1 MTSTAE
7 EILEL
12 NSKKENNFYYN
23 HPIEDIYEEF
33 SVDPKNG
40 LSSEQAFKYLEAYG
54 PNELK
59 VVRKSSLKAMLA
71 PIINLLII
79 IYLISALAMW
89 LLGEVTKTIPTFII
103 VGFNAIV
110 AIFQQSRAEKQLE
123 ALKKLSEATATVI
136 RDGKETVLPTNEV
149 VVGDIIKVKTGD
161 KIPADCRIIESS
173 NLSVDESSLTG
184 ESEPVKKTRSTNQN
198 LDEDLPLQDQKNM
211 IFFGTFVALGQ
222 CSAIVVHTG
231 IHTEIGKISTMLEES
246 NTGEIPLLKYHFTVV
261 QYLGVG
267 VLILIIFSIIW
278 KSIILS
284 RFEIF
289 TWESFKEAMVLSID
303 LGMKVMPINLPLLT
317 TIVLLTGVLIMAQ
330 KGVIV
335 RELSRTESL
344 GRVSVVC
351 SDKTGTLTKNEMTIT
366 NIWTVSKEY
375 EVSGYG
381 YDPEGNVHFSWNK
394 ANPVENKELDV
405 LVYSGYLNNNC
416 VLNKQVVETLG
427 KTKSKTTWSIIGLP
441 TEASL
446 KVLGK
451 KYQSDIDNNTKD
463 YEFIHEFSFDSSI
476 KRMSKLYKKNGNHN
490 LFTKGATEWIL
501 PLCSQYQL
509 DGKTLPINDEIREKI
524 LENMNLYASQG
535 YRILTITNRE
545 INEKELVQ
553 DLESDNAREIYESNL
568 IFLGFVVILDPPRD
582 DVFQAITD
590 CKKAGISVI
599 MITGDSIST
608 GKAIAEK
615 LDIYNEKNNLAI
627 EGNQLESISDKNFP
641 RVSVYGRVSPEHKQT
656 IVQRYQ
662 DMGKI
667 VSMSGDGVN
676 DALALSMADCGLA
689 MGIQGTEVAKEAA
702 DMVITDDSFST
713 IVTGIRE
720 GRGLFMKI
728 RTIIYFFVCISV
740 MEAIILFS
748 ATLNIYNPFF
758 EMWDYGQLNIL
769 YVTAHM
775 FPSLGF
781 TFGNIS
787 KNIMDEKPR
796 DSAEIITKDII
807 KIMLVQM
814 ILIGLAIIIVYYL
827 CLNGTIGLSPFNL
840 SGIGY
845 NGSSTDVSL
854 FQIKARTM
862 GFVILFILESLIMPL
877 QIRRINHPLKDSLHD
892 IDYLKEF
899 LFYLPSLLILIIGIY
914 SLSIQ
919 EFIGRTIGDMFNFN
933 FMYLDFWDWVICII
947 ACLPAL
953 FGFEYVRKIARKKH
967 IVF

>member
-1 MTSTAE
+1 MNETTDLTPVE
-7 EILEL
+7 LE
-12 NSKKENNFYYN
+12 KNFYYN
-23 HPIEDIYEEF
+23 RPLEEIFDEF
-33 SVDPKNG
+33 SVNPEKG
-40 LSSEQAFKYLEAYG
+40 LTSEQALKLLEIHVL
-54 PNELK
+54 NELK
-59 VVRKSSLKAMLA
+59 KVKKSMIKVILA

-79 IYLISALAMW
+79 IYLLSALAMW
-89 LLGEVTKTIPTFII
+89 ILGEVTKTIPTFII
-103 VGFNAIV
+103 VGFNCIV
-110 AIFQQSRAEKQLE
+110 AIIQQLRAEKQLE
-123 ALKKLSEATATVI
+123 ALKKLSEASATVI
-136 RDGKETVLPTNEV
+136 REGIEIDLPTAEV

-184 ESEPVKKTRSTNQN
+184 ESEPVKKIRFGEPILEEN
-198 LDEDLPLQDQKNM
+198 LPIQEQKNM

-222 CSAIVVHTG
+222 CKAIVVHTG
-231 IHTEIGKISTMLEES
+231 INTEIGKISTMLEES
-246 NTGEIPLLKYHFTVV
+246 STGEIPLRKKMNNVAK
-261 QYLGVG
+261 YLGVG
-267 VLILIIFSIIW
+267 VLILLVFSIIW
-278 KSIILS
+278 KSFILS
-284 RFEIF
+284 SIGILD
-289 TWESFKEAMVLSID
+289 WDSFREAMILSID

-317 TIVLLTGVLIMAQ
+317 TIVLLTGVLVMAQ

-366 NIWTVSKEY
+366 KIWTLSKEY

-381 YDPEGNVHFSWNK
+381 YDPDGIVHFSWNK
-394 ANPVENKELDV
+394 LNPVENNDLDS

-416 VLNKQVVETLG
+416 VLNKQVVDTLG
-427 KTKSKTTWSIIGLP
+427 RKKTKTTWSIIGLP

-451 KYQSDIDNNTKD
+451 KYQADIDEKVKD
-463 YEFIHEFSFDSSI
+463 YEFLYEFSFNSSI
-476 KRMSKLYKKNGNHN
+476 KRMSKLYKKDGKNI

-501 PLCSQYQL
+501 PLCSHYQSDDKIL
-509 DGKTLPINDEIREKI
+509 EINDEIRDKI
-524 LENMNLYASQG
+524 LENMKLYAGQG
-535 YRILTITNRE
+535 YRILTITKRE
-545 INEKELVQ
+545 ITDSELPK
-553 DLESDNAREIYESNL
+553 DLESDEAREICETNL
-568 IFLGFVVILDPPRD
+568 TFLGIVIILDPPRD

-590 CKKAGISVI
+590 CKNAGISVI

-615 LDIYNEKNNLAI
+615 LDIYDPNRNLAI
-627 EGNQLESISDKNFP
+627 EGNQLDGISGKEFP

-656 IVQRYQ
+656 IVKRYQ
-662 DMGKI
+662 EMGKV

-702 DMVITDDSFST
+702 DMIITDDSFST

-720 GRGLFMKI
+720 GRSLFMKI
-728 RTIIYFFVCISV
+728 RTIIYFFVCVSV
-740 MEAIILFS
+740 MEAVILFS
-748 ATLNIYNPFF
+748 STLNINDPFF
-758 EMWDYGQLNIL
+758 EMWDYGQLNLL

-787 KNIMDEKPR
+787 KTTMKEKPR

-814 ILIGLAIIIVYYL
+814 LLIGSAILIVYYL

-840 SGIGY
+840 KGIGF
-845 NGSSTDVSL
+845 NGSPNDVSL

-862 GFVILFILESLIMPL
+862 GFVVLFILESIIMPL
-877 QIRRINHPLKDSLHD
+877 QIRRINHSLKESLKD
-892 IDYLKEF
+892 IDYYKEF
-899 LFYLPSLLILIIGIY
+899 LFYIPSFLILVFAIY
-914 SLSIQ
+914 SLKFQ
-919 EFIGRTIGDMFNFN
+919 ELIGQNIGTMFNFN
-933 FMYLDFWDWVICII
+933 FMFLDFRDWLICLVV
-947 ACLPAL
+947 CLPAL
-953 FGFEYVRKIARKKH
+953 FGFEYIRKIARKKH

>member
-7 EILEL
+7 PTTL
-12 NSKKENNFYYN
+12 KPENNFYYN
-23 HPIEDIYEEF
+23 YPLEEIYNEF
-33 SVDPKNG
+33 SVDPING
-40 LSSEQAFKYLEAYG
+40 LNTEQASKYLELNG

-59 VVRKSSLKAMLA
+59 VVKKSSLKAILA

-79 IYLISALAMW
+79 IYLISAVAMW
-89 LLGEVTKTIPTFII
+89 ALGEVTKTIPTFII
-103 VGFNAIV
+103 VGFNGIV
-110 AIFQQSRAEKQLE
+110 AIFQQMRAEKQLE
-123 ALKKLSEATATVI
+123 ALKKLSEASATVI
-136 RDGKETVLPTNEV
+136 RNGNEVVLPTNEV

-161 KIPADCRIIESS
+161 KIPADCRIIESN

-184 ESEPVKKTRSTNQN
+184 ESEPVKKTPSDGKN
-198 LDEDLPLQDQKNM
+198 LEEELPLQEQKNM
-211 IFFGTFVALGQ
+211 LFFGTFVALGR
-222 CSAIVVHTG
+222 CTAIVVHTG
-231 IHTEIGKISTMLEES
+231 IYTEIGKISTMLEES
-246 NTGEIPLLKYHFTVV
+246 NTGEIPLRKKMNNVAKF
-261 QYLGVG
+261 LGIG

-278 KSIILS
+278 KSFILTQLEM
-284 RFEIF
+284 FN
-289 TWESFKEAMVLSID
+289 WDSFKEAMVLSID

-366 NIWTVSKEY
+366 KIWTVSKEY

-381 YDPEGNVHFSWNK
+381 YDPEGTVHFSWNK
-394 ANPVENKELDV
+394 VNPVENKELDM

-416 VLNKQVVETLG
+416 VLNKQVVGTLG

-451 KYQSDIDNNTKD
+451 KYNPDIDDNTDD
-463 YEFIHEFSFDSSI
+463 YKFIYEFSFDSSI
-476 KRMSKLYKKNGNHN
+476 KRMSKLYKKDGKHI

-509 DGKTLPINDEIREKI
+509 DGKFLSINDDIRAKI

-545 INEKELVQ
+545 INEDQLVH
-553 DLESDNAREIYESNL
+553 DLESDNARETCESDL
-568 IFLGFVVILDPPRD
+568 VFLGFVVILDPPRD

-590 CKKAGISVI
+590 CKNAGISVI

-615 LDIYNEKNNLAI
+615 INIYDARKNLAI
-627 EGNQLESISDKNFP
+627 EGNQLESISDKDFP
-641 RVSVYGRVSPEHKQT
+641 KVSVYGRVSPEHKQT

-662 DMGKI
+662 EMGKV

-689 MGIQGTEVAKEAA
+689 MGISGTEVAKEAA

-720 GRGLFMKI
+720 GRSLFMKI

-748 ATLNIYNPFF
+748 STLNVNDPFF

-787 KNIMDEKPR
+787 KTIMDEKPR

-814 ILIGLAIIIVYYL
+814 ILMGLAIIIVYYL
-827 CLNGTIGLSPFNL
+827 CLNGVIGLSEFNL
-840 SGIGY
+840 SGIGF
-845 NGSSTDVSL
+845 NGSPNEVSQ

-862 GFVILFILESLIMPL
+862 GFVILFILESIIMPL

-899 LFYLPSLLILIIGIY
+899 LFYIPSFLILLIGIY

-919 EFIGRTIGDMFNFN
+919 EIIGQNIGSMFNLN
-933 FMYLDFWDWVICII
+933 FMFLDFGDWVICLI

-953 FGFEYVRKIARKKH
+953 FGFEYIRKIARKKH
-967 IVF
+967 ITF

>member
-1 MTSTAE
+1 MTNT
-7 EILEL
+7 LEPTIP
-12 NSKKENNFYYN
+12 KPENIFYYN
-23 HPIEDIYEEF
+23 YPIEEIFNEF
-33 SVDPKNG
+33 SIDPKRG
-40 LSSEQAFKYLEAYG
+40 LSSEQALKSLELNG

-59 VVRKSSLKAMLA
+59 KVKKSLIKVILA

-79 IYLISALAMW
+79 IYLLSAVAMW
-89 LLGEVTKTIPTFII
+89 ALGEVQRTVPTFII

-110 AIFQQSRAEKQLE
+110 AIVQQLRAEKQLE
-123 ALKKLSEATATVI
+123 ALKKLSEASATVI

-161 KIPADCRIIESS
+161 KIPADCRILECM
-173 NLSVDESSLTG
+173 NLSIDESSLTG
-184 ESEPVKKTRSTNQN
+184 ESEPVKKTQDLNPN
-198 LDEDLPLQDQKNM
+198 HEEELPLQDQKNM
-211 IFFGTFVALGQ
+211 MFFGTFVALGQ

-231 IHTEIGKISTMLEES
+231 AHTEIGKISTMLEES
-246 NTGEIPLLKYHFTVV
+246 STGEIPLRNKMNHVAK
-261 QYLGVG
+261 YLGIG
-267 VLILIIFSIIW
+267 VLILLIFSIIW
-278 KSIILS
+278 KSFVLS
-284 RFEIF
+284 SL
-289 TWESFKEAMVLSID
+289 ESLSWDSFRDAMILSID

-317 TIVLLTGVLIMAQ
+317 TIVLLTGVLVMAQ

-366 NIWTVSKEY
+366 KIWTASKEY

-381 YDPEGNVHFSWNK
+381 YDPEGIVHYSWNR
-394 ANPVENKELDV
+394 ANPVENFELDM
-405 LVYSGYLNNNC
+405 LISSGYLNNNC
-416 VLNKQVVETLG
+416 VLNQKIVGTLG
-427 KTKSKTTWSIIGLP
+427 KSKTKTSWSIIGLP

-451 KYQSDIDNNTKD
+451 KYKSDIDDKIKV

-476 KRMSKLYKKNGNHN
+476 KRMSKLFSKDGNKI

-501 PLCSQYQL
+501 PLCSRYQL
-509 DGKTLPINDEIREKI
+509 EGKNLPINEEIRTKI
-524 LENMNLYASQG
+524 LENMNLYAGQG
-535 YRILTITNRE
+535 YRILTITNRLIDE
-545 INEKELVQ
+545 TLIEQ
-553 DLESDNAREIYESNL
+553 DLESETARQTFESDL

-590 CKKAGISVI
+590 CKKAGINVI

-615 LDIYNEKNNLAI
+615 LDIYNEGINLAI
-627 EGNQLESISDKNFP
+627 EGNQLEGISEKEFP
-641 RVSVYGRVSPEHKQT
+641 KISVYGRVSPEHKQI

-662 DMGKI
+662 KMGKV

-720 GRGLFMKI
+720 GRSLFMKI
-728 RTIIYFFVCISV
+728 RTIIYFFVCVSV

-748 ATLNIYNPFF
+748 ATLNINDPFF

-769 YVTAHM
+769 YVTAHL

-787 KNIMDEKPR
+787 KTIMDEKPR

-814 ILIGLAIIIVYYL
+814 LLIGLAIIIVYYL
-827 CLNGTIGLSPFNL
+827 CLNGTIGLSEFNL

-845 NGSSTDVSL
+845 NGSPNEVPQ

-862 GFVILFILESLIMPL
+862 GFVILFILESILMPL
-877 QIRRINHPLKDSLHD
+877 QIRRINHSLKDSLHD
-892 IDYLKEF
+892 INYKKEF
-899 LFYLPSLLILIIGIY
+899 LFYIPSFLILIVGIY

-919 EFIGRTIGDMFNFN
+919 EIIGQNLGTMFNFN
-933 FMYLDFWDWVICII
+933 FMFLDIRDWVICLI

-953 FGFEYVRKIARKKH
+953 FGFEYIRKIARKKH
-967 IVF
+967 ISF

>member
-7 EILEL
+7 PTTL
-12 NSKKENNFYYN
+12 KPENNFYYN
-23 HPIEDIYEEF
+23 YPLEEIYNEF
-33 SVDPKNG
+33 SVDPING
-40 LSSEQAFKYLEAYG
+40 LNTEQASKYLELNG

-59 VVRKSSLKAMLA
+59 VVKKSSLKTILA

-79 IYLISALAMW
+79 IYLISAVAMW
-89 LLGEVTKTIPTFII
+89 ALGEVTKTIPTFII
-103 VGFNAIV
+103 VGFNGIV
-110 AIFQQSRAEKQLE
+110 AIFQQMRAEKQLE
-123 ALKKLSEATATVI
+123 ALKKLSEASATVI
-136 RDGKETVLPTNEV
+136 RNGIEAVLPTNEV

-161 KIPADCRIIESS
+161 KIPADCRIIEGS

-184 ESEPVKKTRSTNQN
+184 ESEPVKKTPSEGKNHE
-198 LDEDLPLQDQKNM
+198 DELPLQEQKNM
-211 IFFGTFVALGQ
+211 LFFGTFVALGR
-222 CSAIVVHTG
+222 CTAIVVHTG
-231 IHTEIGKISTMLEES
+231 IYTEIGKISTMLEES
-246 NTGEIPLLKYHFTVV
+246 NTGEIPLRKKMNNVAKF
-261 QYLGVG
+261 LGIG

-278 KSIILS
+278 KSFILTQLD
-284 RFEIF
+284 IF
-289 TWESFKEAMVLSID
+289 NWDSFKEAMVLSID

-366 NIWTVSKEY
+366 KIWTVSKEY

-381 YDPEGNVHFSWNK
+381 YDPEGTVHFSWNK
-394 ANPVENKELDV
+394 VNPVENKELDM

-416 VLNKQVVETLG
+416 VLNKQVVGTLG

-451 KYQSDIDNNTKD
+451 KYIPDIDDNTDD
-463 YEFIHEFSFDSSI
+463 YKFIYEFSFDSSI
-476 KRMSKLYKKNGNHN
+476 KRMSKLYKKDGKHI

-509 DGKTLPINDEIREKI
+509 DGKFLPINDDIRAKI
-524 LENMNLYASQG
+524 LEDMNLYASQG

-545 INEKELVQ
+545 INEDQLVH
-553 DLESDNAREIYESNL
+553 DLESDNARETSESDL
-568 IFLGFVVILDPPRD
+568 VFLGFVVILDPPRD

-590 CKKAGISVI
+590 CKNAGINVI

-615 LDIYNEKNNLAI
+615 INIYDERKNLAI
-627 EGNQLESISDKNFP
+627 EGNQLESLSDKDFP
-641 RVSVYGRVSPEHKQT
+641 KVSVYGRVSPEHKQI

-662 DMGKI
+662 EMGKV

-689 MGIQGTEVAKEAA
+689 MGIAGTEVAKEAA

-720 GRGLFMKI
+720 GRSLFMKI

-748 ATLNIYNPFF
+748 STLNVNDPFF

-787 KNIMDEKPR
+787 KTIMDEKPR

-814 ILIGLAIIIVYYL
+814 ILMGLAIIIVYYL
-827 CLNGTIGLSPFNL
+827 CLNGVIGLSEFNL
-840 SGIGY
+840 SGIGF
-845 NGSSTDVSL
+845 NGSPNEVSQ

-862 GFVILFILESLIMPL
+862 GFVILFILESIIMPL

-899 LFYLPSLLILIIGIY
+899 LFYIPSFLILIIGIY

-919 EFIGRTIGDMFNFN
+919 EIIGQNIGSMFNLN
-933 FMYLDFWDWVICII
+933 FMFLDFGDWVICLI

-953 FGFEYVRKIARKKH
+953 LGFEYIRKIARKKH
-967 IVF
+967 ITF

>member
-1 MTSTAE
+1 MTSITE
-7 EILEL
+7 PTTQEPE
-12 NSKKENNFYYN
+12 KNFYYN
-23 HPIEDIYEEF
+23 YPLEEIYNKF

-40 LSSEQAFKYLEAYG
+40 LSSEQAFKSLELNG

-59 VVRKSSLKAMLA
+59 KVKKSLIKVILA

-79 IYLISALAMW
+79 IYLISAVAMW
-89 LLGEVTKTIPTFII
+89 ALGEVTRTVPTFII
-103 VGFNAIV
+103 VGFNCIV
-110 AIFQQSRAEKQLE
+110 AIVQQLRAEKQLE
-123 ALKKLSEATATVI
+123 ALKKLSEASATVI
-136 RDGKETVLPTNEV
+136 RDGNEIVLPTNEV
-149 VVGDIIKVKTGD
+149 GVGDIIKVKTGD
-161 KIPADCRIIESS
+161 KIPSDCRIIECS
-173 NLSVDESSLTG
+173 NLSIDESSLTG
-184 ESEPVKKTRSTNQN
+184 ESEPVKKINSGNQN
-198 LDEDLPLQDQKNM
+198 LEEELPLQDQKNM
-211 IFFGTFVALGQ
+211 MFFGTFVAMGQ
-222 CSAIVVHTG
+222 CIAIVVHTG
-231 IHTEIGKISTMLEES
+231 VNTEIGKISTMLEES
-246 NTGEIPLLKYHFTVV
+246 NTGEIPLRNKMNNVAK
-261 QYLGVG
+261 YLGIG
-267 VLILIIFSIIW
+267 VLILLIFSIIW
-278 KSIILS
+278 KSFILS
-284 RFEIF
+284 RLDILNL
-289 TWESFKEAMVLSID
+289 ESFREAMILSID

-317 TIVLLTGVLIMAQ
+317 TIVLLTGVLVMAQ

-366 NIWTVSKEY
+366 KIWTVSKEY

-381 YDPEGNVHFSWNK
+381 YDPEGIVHFSWNK
-394 ANPVENKELDV
+394 VNPVESIELDM

-416 VLNKQVVETLG
+416 VLNKQVVEILG
-427 KTKSKTTWSIIGLP
+427 KRKTKTTWSIIGLP

-451 KYQSDIDNNTKD
+451 KYNLDIDDKTKD

-476 KRMSKLYKKNGNHN
+476 KRMSKLYKKNGKNI
-490 LFTKGATEWIL
+490 LLTKGATEWIL

-509 DGKTLPINDEIREKI
+509 DGKILPIDDEIRTNI

-545 INEKELVQ
+545 INEDHLVH
-553 DLESDNAREIYESNL
+553 DLDSDNARETYESNL
-568 IFLGFVVILDPPRD
+568 VFVGFVVILDPPRD

-615 LDIYNEKNNLAI
+615 LDIYNERNNLAI
-627 EGNQLESISDKNFP
+627 EGYQLENISDKDFP
-641 RVSVYGRVSPEHKQT
+641 RVTVYGRVSPEHKQ
-656 IVQRYQ
+656 IIIQRYQ
-662 DMGKI
+662 EMGKV

-713 IVTGIRE
+713 IITGIRE
-720 GRGLFMKI
+720 GRSLFMKI
-728 RTIIYFFVCISV
+728 RTIIYFFVCVSV

-748 ATLNIYNPFF
+748 STLNVNDPFF

-787 KNIMDEKPR
+787 KTIMDEKPR
-796 DSAEIITKDII
+796 DSAEIITKNIL
-807 KIMLVQM
+807 KIMLIQM
-814 ILIGLAIIIVYYL
+814 ILMGLAIIIVYYL
-827 CLNGTIGLSPFNL
+827 CLSETIGLSTFNL
-840 SGIGY
+840 SGIGF
-845 NGSSTDVSL
+845 NGSENEVSL

-862 GFVILFILESLIMPL
+862 GFVILFILESIILPL
-877 QIRRINHPLKDSLHD
+877 QIRRINHSLKDSLHD

-899 LFYLPSLLILIIGIY
+899 LFYIPSLLILIIGIY

-933 FMYLDFWDWVICII
+933 FMYLDFWDWLICLV

-953 FGFEYVRKIARKKH
+953 FGFEYIRKIARKRH

>member
-7 EILEL
+7 PTTL
-12 NSKKENNFYYN
+12 KPENNFYYN
-23 HPIEDIYEEF
+23 YPLEEIYNEF
-33 SVDPKNG
+33 SVDPING
-40 LSSEQAFKYLEAYG
+40 LNTEQASKYLELNG

-59 VVRKSSLKAMLA
+59 VVKKSSLKAILA

-79 IYLISALAMW
+79 IYLISAVAMW
-89 LLGEVTKTIPTFII
+89 ALGEVTKTIPTFII
-103 VGFNAIV
+103 VGFNGIV
-110 AIFQQSRAEKQLE
+110 AIFQQMRAEKQLE
-123 ALKKLSEATATVI
+123 ALKKLSEASATVI
-136 RDGKETVLPTNEV
+136 RNGNEVVLPTNEV

-184 ESEPVKKTRSTNQN
+184 ESEPVKKTPSEGKN
-198 LDEDLPLQDQKNM
+198 LEEELPLQEQKNM
-211 IFFGTFVALGQ
+211 LFFGTFVALGR
-222 CSAIVVHTG
+222 CTAIVVHTG
-231 IHTEIGKISTMLEES
+231 IYTEIGKISTMLEES
-246 NTGEIPLLKYHFTVV
+246 NTGEIPLRKKMNNVAKF
-261 QYLGVG
+261 LGIG

-278 KSIILS
+278 KSFILTQLEM
-284 RFEIF
+284 FN
-289 TWESFKEAMVLSID
+289 WDSFKEAMVLSID

-366 NIWTVSKEY
+366 KIWTVSKEY

-381 YDPEGNVHFSWNK
+381 YDPEGTVHFSWNK
-394 ANPVENKELDV
+394 VNPVENKELDM

-416 VLNKQVVETLG
+416 VLNKQVVGTLG
-427 KTKSKTTWSIIGLP
+427 KTKSITTWSIIGLP

-451 KYQSDIDNNTKD
+451 KYNPDIDDNTDD
-463 YEFIHEFSFDSSI
+463 YKFIYEFSFDSSI
-476 KRMSKLYKKNGNHN
+476 KRMSKLYKKDGKHI

-509 DGKTLPINDEIREKI
+509 DGKFLSINDDIRAKI

-545 INEKELVQ
+545 INEDQLVH
-553 DLESDNAREIYESNL
+553 DLESDNARETCESDL
-568 IFLGFVVILDPPRD
+568 VFLGFVVILDPPRD

-590 CKKAGISVI
+590 CKNAGISVI

-615 LDIYNEKNNLAI
+615 INIYDARKNLAI
-627 EGNQLESISDKNFP
+627 EGIQLESISDKDFP
-641 RVSVYGRVSPEHKQT
+641 KVSVYGRVSPEHKQT

-662 DMGKI
+662 EMGKV

-689 MGIQGTEVAKEAA
+689 MGISGTEVAKEAA

-720 GRGLFMKI
+720 GRSLFMKI

-748 ATLNIYNPFF
+748 STLNVNDPFF

-787 KNIMDEKPR
+787 KTIMDEKPR

-814 ILIGLAIIIVYYL
+814 ILMGLAIIIVYYL
-827 CLNGTIGLSPFNL
+827 CLNGVIGLSEFNL
-840 SGIGY
+840 SGIGF
-845 NGSSTDVSL
+845 NGSPNEVSQ

-862 GFVILFILESLIMPL
+862 GFVILFILESIIMPL
-877 QIRRINHPLKDSLHD
+877 QIRRINHSIKDSLHD

-899 LFYLPSLLILIIGIY
+899 LFYIPSFLILVIGIY

-919 EFIGRTIGDMFNFN
+919 EIIGQNIGSMFNLN
-933 FMYLDFWDWVICII
+933 FMFLDFGDWVICLI

-953 FGFEYVRKIARKKH
+953 FGFEYIRKIARKKH
-967 IVF
+967 ITF

>member
-1 MTSTAE
+1 
-7 EILEL
+7 
-12 NSKKENNFYYN
+12 
-23 HPIEDIYEEF
+23 
-33 SVDPKNG
+33 DPKVG
-40 LSSEQAFKYLEAYG
+40 LSSEHALKYLELYG
-54 PNELK
+54 LNELK
-59 VVRKSSLKAMLA
+59 VVKKSLIKVILA

-79 IYLISALAMW
+79 IYLISAIAMFAF
-89 LLGEVTKTIPTFII
+89 GEVLKTIPIFSI
-103 VGFNAIV
+103 VGFNILV
-110 AIFQQSRAEKQLE
+110 AIFQQFRAEKQLD
-123 ALKKLSEATATVI
+123 ALKKLSEASATVI

-161 KIPADCRIIESS
+161 KIPADCRIIESR

-184 ESEPVKKTRSTNQN
+184 ESEPVKKARSTNPN
-198 LDEDLPLQDQKNM
+198 LEEDLPLQDQKNM
-211 IFFGTFVALGQ
+211 MFFGTFVALGQ
-222 CSAIVVHTG
+222 STAIVVHTG

-246 NTGEIPLLKYHFTVV
+246 STGEIPLRKKMNNVAK
-261 QYLGVG
+261 YLGIG
-267 VLILIIFSIIW
+267 VIILLIFSIIW
-278 KSIILS
+278 KSFILS
-284 RFEIF
+284 TQNKLIWDNFRQ
-289 TWESFKEAMVLSID
+289 AMILSID

-317 TIVLLTGVLIMAQ
+317 TIVLLTGVLVMAQ

-366 NIWTVSKEY
+366 KIWTVSKEY

-381 YDPEGNVHFSWNK
+381 YDPEGIVHFSWNK
-394 ANPVENKELDV
+394 ANPVENKELDM

-416 VLNKQVVETLG
+416 VLNSKVVETLG
-427 KTKSKTTWSIIGLP
+427 NTENKTIWSIIGLP

-451 KYQSDIDNNTKD
+451 KYNLDIDDIIED
-463 YEFIHEFSFDSSI
+463 YEFIHEFSFDSTI
-476 KRMSKLYKKNGNHN
+476 KRMSKIYKKDGKDI

-501 PLCSQYQL
+501 PLCSQYHL
-509 DGKTLPINDEIREKI
+509 DGKNLPINDEIRDKI

-545 INEKELVQ
+545 FNENPFEK
-553 DLESDNAREIYESNL
+553 DLESDNAREKYESDL
-568 IFLGFVVILDPPRD
+568 VFLGIVVILDPPRD

-615 LDIYNEKNNLAI
+615 LDIFDESKNIAI
-627 EGNQLESISDKNFP
+627 EGNQLESISDKDFP
-641 RVSVYGRVSPEHKQT
+641 KVTVYGRVSPEHKQT

-662 DMGKI
+662 EMGKV

-720 GRGLFMKI
+720 GRSLFMKI

-740 MEAIILFS
+740 MEAIILFFGS
-748 ATLNIYNPFF
+748 INFNNPLF

-769 YVTAHM
+769 YVTAHL
-775 FPSLGF
+775 FPPLGF

-787 KNIMDEKPR
+787 KTIMEEKPR

-814 ILIGLAIIIVYYL
+814 LLIGLAIIIVYYL
-827 CLNGTIGLSPFNL
+827 CLGEKIGLSTFNL

-845 NGSSTDVSL
+845 NGSPNDVSNY
-854 FQIKARTM
+854 QIKARTM
-862 GFVILFILESLIMPL
+862 GFVILFILESIIMPL
-877 QIRRINHPLKDSLHD
+877 QIRRINHSLKDSLHD
-892 IDYLKEF
+892 IDYSKEF
-899 LFYLPSLLILIIGIY
+899 LFYIPSLLILIIGIY
-914 SLSIQ
+914 SLPIQ
-919 EFIGRTIGDMFNFN
+919 ELIGGRVLNLN
-933 FMYLDFWDWVICII
+933 FMFLDFRDWLICLI

-953 FGFEYVRKIARKKH
+953 FGFEYIRKFARKKH